1 MNPQTA
7 SQKLV
12 DAGFQF
18 LLTCL
23 RMLVIALFA
32 GAFQMAHAATRLFV
46 SEYGTGNV
54 RAFDPATGA
63 SIALP
68 AHYSPVGGNL
78 SGADGMVLDP
88 DGRLLVNRGDGTISR
103 RSADGNSFA
112 PFAATGAEYLLD
124 AARTATHLFAAQYGE
139 RAIWRIA
146 LSNAAV
152 SSIAGPPAA
161 NRFDGVRIGPDG
173 RLYAVDSQNGNLFVY
188 HLGTSTWTTFLAN
201 PLAGDASQMEFGA
214 DGRVFLSRTIGGQ
227 ARLYSYT
234 LNTPGDYASGLNP
247 SSQTLI
253 GGYGSFGAA
262 TGIRIGP
269 DGRLYANAFN
279 AGEVWRSNVGITA
292 MEASAFIT
300 GLQEPGSLFFESDAG
315 AATLALS
322 PTSVALPG
330 RATAG
335 RTFGVKALQAWTA
348 TADQPWIVIAGGG
361 FGTGNGTVTYDV
373 QANAGGAR
381 AGTITVSLGGL
392 ARTFTVNQWPAAT
405 MPGVSADGDFDGD
418 GGADLATFNPTSA
431 IWRVWFRTGAQ
442 WTLQWGSAG
451 MVPVPADYDGDGA
464 VDLGIYTPASGNWS
478 ILQSG
483 NGQLLR
489 RAWGAPTLVP
499 VPGDYNS
506 DGQMDIA
513 AFNRASGQWFAA
525 LTGGGS
531 RTAKL
536 GWSSTVPVPAD
547 YDGDGKADLAMFNPA
562 SGLWDILASA
572 AGGYAAQWGWPGVV
586 PVPADYDG
594 DGAVDLGIYTPASGN
609 WSVLQSGNGQ
619 LLRRVWGAPALVPVP
634 GDYNGDGQMDVAAF
648 SRKTGQWFVAL
659 TGGGSRTAKLGWA
672 TTVPVPADYD
682 GDGQTDFAVY
692 NRGSRT
698 WFIIESSTGG
708 LVKRPWGEPGDV
720 PAQLTPQIHSRFR
733 LP

>member
-7 SQKLV
+7 PQKLV

-348 TADQPWIVIAGGG
+348 TADQPWIVVTGGG

-451 MVPVPADYDGDGA
+451 MVPVPADYNGDGLYDFA
-464 VDLGIYTPASGNWS
+464 LYQPSSGTWFV
-478 ILQSG
+478 LESG
-483 NGQLLR
+483 GRSRKVQFG
-489 RAWGAPTLVP
+489 WGP
-499 VPGDYNS
+499 
-506 DGQMDIA
+506 
-513 AFNRASGQWFAA
+513 
-525 LTGGGS
+525 
-531 RTAKL
+531 
-536 GWSSTVPVPAD
+536 TVPVPAD
-547 YDGDGKADLAMFNPA
+547 YDGDGQADLAIFNPA
-562 SGLWDILASA
+562 SGMWYILASA
-572 AGGYAAQWGWPGVV
+572 AGGYAAKWGWPGVV

-698 WFIIESSTGG
+698 WYIIESSTGG

>member
-7 SQKLV
+7 PQKLV

-451 MVPVPADYDGDGA
+451 MVPVPADYNGDGLYDFA
-464 VDLGIYTPASGNWS
+464 LYQPSSGTWFV
-478 ILQSG
+478 LESG
-483 NGQLLR
+483 GRSRKVQFG
-489 RAWGAPTLVP
+489 WGP
-499 VPGDYNS
+499 
-506 DGQMDIA
+506 
-513 AFNRASGQWFAA
+513 
-525 LTGGGS
+525 
-531 RTAKL
+531 
-536 GWSSTVPVPAD
+536 TVPVPAD
-547 YDGDGKADLAMFNPA
+547 YDGDGQADLAIFNPA
-562 SGLWDILASA
+562 SGMWYILASA
-572 AGGYAAQWGWPGVV
+572 AGGYAAKWGWPGVV

-698 WFIIESSTGG
+698 WYIIESSTGG

>member
-7 SQKLV
+7 PQKLV

-348 TADQPWIVIAGGG
+348 TADQPWIVVAGGG

-381 AGTITVSLGGL
+381 AGTITVFLGGL

-451 MVPVPADYDGDGA
+451 MVPVPADYNGDGLYDFALYQPSSGTWFVLESGGRSRKVQFGWGPTVPVPADYDGDGQADLAIFNPASGMWYILASAAGGYAAKWGWPGVVPVPADYDGDGA

-489 RAWGAPTLVP
+489 RAWGAPT
-499 VPGDYNS
+499 
-506 DGQMDIA
+506 
-513 AFNRASGQWFAA
+513 
-525 LTGGGS
+525 
-531 RTAKL
+531 
-536 GWSSTVPVPAD
+536 
-547 YDGDGKADLAMFNPA
+547 
-562 SGLWDILASA
+562 
-572 AGGYAAQWGWPGVV
+572 
-586 PVPADYDG
+586 
-594 DGAVDLGIYTPASGN
+594 
-609 WSVLQSGNGQ
+609 
-619 LLRRVWGAPALVPVP
+619 LVPVP